1 MNKVNM
7 TLYLTPHWGNRFQE
21 VLSFIPHTQN
31 CIGVD
36 KWHREIGEQRS
47 MEIALPRD
55 RGLFRHI
62 MDAFR
67 HAKVNMVTLIKGV
80 HQALKDFSGWRRNWS
95 GSPLVYMN

>member
-1 MNKVNM
+1 
-7 TLYLTPHWGNRFQE
+7 
-21 VLSFIPHTQN
+21 
-31 CIGVD
+31 
-36 KWHREIGEQRS
+36 

-80 HQALKDFSGWRRNWS
+80 HQALQDFSGWRRNWS